1 METQNKPHGN
11 TGNLNAAR
19 GMTEAAKQAYEKA
32 CQQCDECQKNL
43 MMAQQKLRMA
53 ANKGQ
58 NSPEYQAYKTAMSA
72 LADAQKKKMMA
83 KQKMG

>member
-1 METQNKPHGN
+1 MNPQTKPHGN

-43 MMAQQKLRMA
+43 MTAQQNLRKA
-53 ANKGQ
+53 VNQGQ
-58 NSPEYQAYKTAMSA
+58 SSPEYQAYQNAMKA
-72 LADAQKKKMMA
+72 YGDAQRKKAIA